1 MWKQLRTAWISKTVY
16 DQMITEADRVSP
28 NETGGVLVGYWVAPF
43 QELVVTAVI
52 GPGPRATHEK
62 DRFIPEPEYQ
72 ETQVARHYEN
82 SGRLHTY
89 LGDWHTH
96 PHSSSR
102 LSRLD
107 RKTLRVIARHPEARA
122 PVPIMG
128 IVAGGTP
135 WTLKL
140 WCGLPSRIGG
150 RIIGMRTSSFTVNIF
165 RP

>member
-1 MWKQLRTAWISKTVY
+1 MAY
-16 DQMITEADRVSP
+16 DEMIVESNLAFP
-28 NETGGVLVGYWVAPF
+28 NETGGVIVGYWVVLS

-52 GPGPRATHEK
+52 SPGPRAMHEK
-62 DRFIPEPEYQ
+62 DRFIPDPEYQ
-72 ETQVARHYEN
+72 EAQVARHYEN

-107 RKTLRVIARHPEARA
+107 LKTFRVIASDPEARA

-128 IVAGGTP
+128 ILAGGTP

-140 WCGLPSRIGG
+140 WYGLPIHIGKRIP
-150 RIIGMRTSSFTVNIF
+150 GMRASSFAVNIF
-165 RP
+165 QS